1 MAFLLLTVLIN
12 WSSSI
17 GKTKFWLQKLRRLLC
32 NTLIQLHF
40 DYACSAWYFNLTK
53 KLKSGTQTAQ
63 NKFISFYLQLDNMIL
78 MWYFTRFDTMYTIW
92 KTWKTHME
100 ECYFQSATTLKWLP
114 LTNRFKALIQ
124 RCFIYFDD
132 HFPNYLDE
140 IFKTGWQ
147 KSFQTRASSQKLKWH
162 SRKTNVGQN
171 A

>member
-1 MAFLLLTVLIN
+1 MWDILFKQNSKVKHSGCMLDETMPGEEMAFLLLTVLIN

-40 DYACSAWYFNLTK
+40 YYACSAWYFNLTK

-114 LTNRFKALIQ
+114 LTNRFNQSINSTLFYILWWSL
-124 RCFIYFDD
+124 
-132 HFPNYLDE
+132 P
-140 IFKTGWQ
+140 
-147 KSFQTRASSQKLKWH
+147 
-162 SRKTNVGQN
+162 
-171 A
+171 